1 MRVRGGNTQQNLFL
15 RRRLQHDRASRPSTS
30 RSASIEVSTAG
41 YGADGAIAPG
51 GLVSMVTKAGSNK
64 YELDVNGFHE
74 DSLLRPFTDDER
86 RGAPR
91 LAHVHQPELLGADHQ
106 GQALVLRQRR
116 GPRRALLARRRPQR
130 LFPAA
135 PDPALLELPGH
146 HQAHLADVA
155 RGTSSSTSP
164 SGAGTSR
171 ATATPTSTPTTTPSA
186 SASGRPS
193 TSGSPGSRWCATTCS
208 SRARS
213 ASACARRASR
223 PSRA

>member
-15 RRRLQHDRASRPSTS
+15 VDGFNMSGFKTLYKSVSS
-30 RSASIEVSTAG
+30 VEVSTAG

-51 GLVSMVTKAGSNK
+51 GLVSMVTKGGSNK

-74 DSLLRPFTDDER
+74 DSLLRFATDAER

-116 GPRRALLARRRPQR
+116 GPRRALLARRRSQR
-130 LFPAA
+130 LLPAA

-155 RGTSSSTSP
+155 RATSSSTS
-164 SGAGTSR
+164 SFWSWDWSR
-171 ATATPTSTPTTTPSA
+171 NRDANFATDDDAQRKRERTAFYQGLTFESL
-186 SASGRPS
+186 
-193 TSGSPGSRWCATTCS
+193 
-208 SRARS
+208 RARQPVLQEPD
-213 ASACARRASR
+213 RLRAA
-223 PSRA
+223 PGGAVAAVAV